1 MAQSTPNGDWITV
14 KDMQRMLS
22 LGRSKTY
29 EILAQE
35 EGIETVQIG
44 TAIRINKGSLQ
55 HWLMAQRY
63 PKWRE
68 DHLDISQGD

>member
-1 MAQSTPNGDWITV
+1 MAQLTPDGGWITP
-14 KDMQRMLS
+14 KDMQQMLS

-29 EILAQE
+29 EILAME

-44 TAIRINKGSLQ
+44 TAIRINKVSLE
-55 HWLMAQRY
+55 HWLMTQRY

-68 DHLDISQGD
+68 DHSDISQGG